1 MKPFRLF
8 LTRTRCLSPAL
19 VLRLAFKPLTVLA
32 LAASGLTAQAATIEV
47 PADTALQAVIDAAQA
62 GDILMLAPGT
72 YQGNII
78 VNKPLTLQ
86 GPSDRQAVLMGER
99 EGRTVWVQAEDVQ
112 IRQITVRNS
121 GLSLPDMDAG
131 IFLDKPAHNALIENN
146 DILDNLVG
154 VYVWGPHNALVQHNT
169 IVGNKELRLNE
180 RGNGVTVWNSPGSRI
195 LHNDISW
202 GRDGIFSN
210 TSRDNVFSHNR
221 FTQLRYAVHYMYTNN
236 SEVSSNVSIGND
248 IAYALMFSQFLT
260 VRENISVNST
270 HQGLMLNAAQ
280 QSSITDNIV
289 DGAEK
294 GMFLYNA
301 NFNKIHG
308 NLIQNTQIGVHY
320 TAGSEGNEIT
330 ENAFIQNQNQVKY
343 VGTRYLEWSSN
354 NRGNYW
360 SDHSAFDLNGDGIG
374 DTAYRPNGLIEQLV
388 WRAPSARVL
397 LNSPAVSIVRWA
409 QTQFPAILPGG
420 IIDSAPLMR
429 APVNPAWERYKAS
442 HDYKQ

>member
-1 MKPFRLF
+1 MKPSHL
-8 LTRTRCLSPAL
+8 LPTRARCLSPTL
-19 VLRLAFKPLTVLA
+19 VLRLAVKPLTILA
-32 LAASGLTAQAATIEV
+32 LAASGLAAQAATIEV
-47 PADTALQAVIDAAQA
+47 PADTALQAAIDAAQA
-62 GDILMLAPGT
+62 GDILVLAPGT

-86 GPSDRQAVLMGER
+86 GPSNRQAVLMGER

-180 RGNGVTVWNSPGSRI
+180 RGNGVTLWNSPGSRI
-195 LHNDISW
+195 LYNDISW

-260 VRENISVNST
+260 VRENISINST

-280 QSSITDNIV
+280 QSTITDNIV

-294 GMFLYNA
+294 GVFLYNA
-301 NFNKIHG
+301 NFNKISG

-343 VGTRYLEWSSN
+343 VGTRYLEWSN
-354 NRGNYW
+354 KDRGNYW

-429 APVNPAWERYKAS
+429 APENPVWERYKAN
-442 HDYKQ
+442 HDSIQ